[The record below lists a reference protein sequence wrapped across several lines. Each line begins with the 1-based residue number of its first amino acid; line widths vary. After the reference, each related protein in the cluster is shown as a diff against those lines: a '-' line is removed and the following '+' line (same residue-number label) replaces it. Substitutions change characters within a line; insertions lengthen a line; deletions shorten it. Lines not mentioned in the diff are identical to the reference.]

1 MTAVT
6 PKVTPSTYC
15 SYCAIMGEIFSLR
28 LENHVLQVQGLQYE
42 NILDNFLLI
51 KSSESV
57 GSNVINF
64 DD

>member
-1 MTAVT
+1 MTAVA
-6 PKVTPSTYC
+6 PKVTPSICC
-15 SYCAIMGEIFSLR
+15 SCCAIMGEIFSLR
-28 LENHVLQVQGLQYE
+28 LENHALQVQGLQYE